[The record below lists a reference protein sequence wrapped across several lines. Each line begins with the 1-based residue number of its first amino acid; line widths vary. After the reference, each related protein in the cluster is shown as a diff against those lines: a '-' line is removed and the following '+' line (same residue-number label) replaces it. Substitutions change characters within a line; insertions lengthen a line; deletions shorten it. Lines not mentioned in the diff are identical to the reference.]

1 MTRTRSRRIAD
12 RLGRIA
18 SHLMPARQQD
28 WAAAMASEL
37 GAIDDDGEALRFAS
51 GCLRASAIEALLARL
66 ATLRRA
72 RHTDIV
78 AEEMVMDERLTID
91 PRVVGVACGVG
102 ATGLGIIYLAAA
114 GAPAAYIFMNSAA
127 LAIGLILMAAIG
139 RTAGQLQALRGAA
152 PVLGG
157 SILLATALLGSAA
170 DGATR
175 WVHVGSIALQPSLIL
190 LPSLIVAFARQ
201 RDVAGMAGIAI
212 AALALALQPD
222 RAMAG
227 VLAISMSVLLLL
239 KREGVVVGGVA
250 AALLGFVA
258 TLFRPDPLPATP
270 YVDQILFSSYQVHFG
285 VGLAVTA
292 GAALLLTPAL
302 WLIRAGSRDAG
313 AAFGAAWLAI
323 VAAAALGN
331 YPTPLVGYGGSAILG
346 YCLSLAAFPAGRGAP
361 GRARKTSRGARVD
374 GAEESRL
381 RLRLT

>member
-292 GAALLLTPAL
+292 GAALLLTPARRSVRHG
-302 WLIRAGSRDAG
+302 WQSSPRRRS
-313 AAFGAAWLAI
+313 AI
-323 VAAAALGN
+323 TRRRWSAMAAALS
-331 YPTPLVGYGGSAILG
+331 SAIASAWPPFRPGAARLG
-346 YCLSLAAFPAGRGAP
+346 GRERRAGAP
-361 GRARKTSRGARVD
+361 ASTAPRSRGC
-374 GAEESRL
+374 GSG
-381 RLRLT
+381 